1 MTCREVADFLL
12 DYYAGELSDRV
23 RKAFD
28 HHLTLCRNCREYL
41 AQYQTAVDLG
51 RRAFD
56 DERAAASSAGIPDDL
71 VAAILAA
78 RRR

>member
-12 DYYAGELSDRV
+12 DYCSGELSDRV
-23 RKAFD
+23 RVAFD
-28 HHLTLCRNCREYL
+28 HHLTLCPNCQEYL

-56 DERAAASSAGIPDDL
+56 DERVEASAAGIPDDL

-78 RRR
+78 RQR